1 MFKAVGLALS
11 TAVLC
16 EAIARQEPVEDVAP
30 AEEVV
35 DGEPG
40 NLEKLEE
47 SIKHFYDWIEKN
59 GKSS

>member
-35 DGEPG
+35 DGEVAQEAPA
-40 NLEKLEE
+40 EE
-47 SIKHFYDWIEKN
+47 VRETHRFS
-59 GKSS
+59 